1 VLERIFRQDL
11 TAQAMRRLQRRKEKQ
26 RVAEMEGRLEEGVEP
41 VDGDNAVQEGSSV
54 PEIRIEKENEL
65 PPVPEVEAERA

>member
-1 VLERIFRQDL
+1 MFRQDL

-26 RVAEMEGRLEEGVEP
+26 RVAEMEGRLEEGAEP
-41 VDGDNAVQEGSSV
+41 VDGDNALQGGSSV

>member
-1 VLERIFRQDL
+1 MFRQDL

-26 RVAEMEGRLEEGVEP
+26 REEDREGRLEEGIEP
-41 VDGDNAVQEGSSV
+41 VDGNDDAIQEARSV
-54 PEIRIEKENEL
+54 PEIRIAKENEL